1 MLPTEDNRMSS
12 MDDRCR
18 LFDLVVLTV
27 AIGSLCLVG
36 LAGNITSLFRA
47 ASSQRR
53 DGHGVPAG
61 VPRRVRRTAPAVF
74 ARRLQSRAHPQVHA
88 LVLQRVGIS
97 AGLRVAVRAD
107 GTHHDRVVDSSRE
120 RHSLP
125 DHLLEDCENGG
136 AAGRSKSAARRRS
149 RYLRRP
155 LQSASFLRA
164 PADCRV
170 VATGTYVIADERDG
184 NASRSAL
191 GQTTECRRQPSLS
204 DCVFEH
210 PILSRHVCRSSTS
223 TGLSQLQVS
232 ERRAHHPTAEALVDQ
247 LSEAGVRPH
256 HGLRHHDRVC
266 LHLLPDAGSRQPDL
280 LGGDDAGGARLWP
293 LPLLLHTNQ

>member
-1 MLPTEDNRMSS
+1 MPRRTRRQHN
-12 MDDRCR
+12 
-18 LFDLVVLTV
+18 VVV
-27 AIGSLCLVG
+27 
-36 LAGNITSLFRA
+36 RA

-53 DGHGVPAG
+53 DGHGVPTG

-74 ARRLQSRAHPQVHA
+74 ARRLQSRAHPRVLERVYGVQRRVHIGA
-88 LVLQRVGIS
+88 C
-97 AGLRVAVRAD
+97 LRVAVRHDSAHD
-107 GTHHDRVVDSSRE
+107 DRVVDGTRH

-125 DHLLEDCENGG
+125 DHLLEDRQRSCV
-136 AAGRSKSAARRRS
+136 AGRPDTHACRLR

-155 LQSASFLRA
+155 LQSSAFLRT
-164 PADCRV
+164 PADRRV
-170 VATGTYVIADERDG
+170 GIERDVSG
-184 NASRSAL
+184 STSSEAIESR
-191 GQTTECRRQPSLS
+191 GQSGIS